1 MRSREHSVNA
11 MLLYE
16 VSEAGVTG
24 DNSLSHKLNS
34 PAHVAF
40 GNFRETPRRHQ
51 TPRVMFKS
59 DRRSSFRV
67 YEEVSWVRGSAIG
80 DGNAHEGN
88 LRIIKKSHQPTFVG
102 RGTLPDVI
110 Q

>member
-11 MLLYE
+11 VLLYE

-24 DNSLSHKLNS
+24 DTSLSRKLNS
-34 PAHVAF
+34 FAHTAF
-40 GNFRETPRRHQ
+40 GNFRETPQGHQ
-51 TPRVMFKS
+51 TPRVMLKS
-59 DRRSSFRV
+59 DRRGIFCV
-67 YEEVSWVRGSAIG
+67 YEEVSWVRGSTSG
-80 DGNAHEGN
+80 NGNAHEGN
-88 LRIIKKSHQPTFVG
+88 LCIVKEPHQPTFVG